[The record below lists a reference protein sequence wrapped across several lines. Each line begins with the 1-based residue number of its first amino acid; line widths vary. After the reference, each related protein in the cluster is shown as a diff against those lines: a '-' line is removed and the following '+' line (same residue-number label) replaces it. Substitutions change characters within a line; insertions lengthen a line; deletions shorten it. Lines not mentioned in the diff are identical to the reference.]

1 MNVPIPVNGQSIE
14 ETFRRG
20 TEELQRQALAARE
33 EMLARAL
40 ASIEDNDEDPDA
52 YITAARRAKQLG
64 RLRETLAILERGV
77 SRCSPSLPLYE
88 YYIER
93 LEKCNRTD
101 EAIAVT
107 RTAIRQF
114 PDNVAL
120 ALWEATLLPMLYDT
134 PSQVEHYHERLA
146 CGLHRFCE
154 TLRLDTAE
162 QWTGALEA
170 IGKRVTLKYLPYQG
184 RNDRELYQLY
194 GGLVH
199 RIMAANYPQWVR
211 PVATPPAGG
220 NIRVGYLAARLTN
233 MSAVKL
239 FGGWLREQN
248 RQQFEIVVYH
258 AGRLTDMATRQLQQL
273 DLRFRQFSGR
283 LEEIAEAVLEDRLHV
298 LVFLDFGMHPI
309 MAQLAALRLAPVQC
323 VAWDTP
329 VTSGLPTMD
338 YFLSSTLMEPA
349 DAEDHYSEALAG
361 LPGVG
366 VCFVKPVIPSVLLT
380 KKREDFGLRDDAV
393 VYPSCQSLFKYL
405 PDNDGVFAQIAR
417 HVPNSQFAFLV
428 TNEVVGKD
436 LQSRLNRAFAK
447 VGLRAD
453 DYCLWLP
460 EMPTLDYWNLHLVA
474 DVFLDSMQ
482 WSGGVTTFEAIACG
496 LPVVTLPGS
505 LMRARHACA
514 ILTQLGVTDTIATD
528 EVEYVDLAVRL
539 GRDRQW
545 RQDIIDRMVT
555 GYPTL
560 YSDARPVRA
569 LEEFFREAVS
579 RTLA

>member
-1 MNVPIPVNGQSIE
+1 MNVPTPVNGQSIGE
-14 ETFRRG
+14 IFRRG
-20 TEELQRQALAARE
+20 AEESERQARAERE
-33 EMLARAL
+33 QMLTRAL
-40 ASIEDNDEDPDA
+40 ASIDDNDRNPDA
-52 YITAARRAKQLG
+52 YITAARSAKQLG
-64 RLRETLAILERGV
+64 RLEETLAILERGV
-77 SRCSPSLPLYE
+77 SRCPPSLPLYE

-101 EAIAVT
+101 EAIAAA
-107 RTAIRQF
+107 RTAIRRF

-120 ALWEATLLPMLYDT
+120 TLWEATLLPMLYDT
-134 PSQVEHYHERLA
+134 PSRVAQYRERLA
-146 CGLHRFCE
+146 GGLHRFCE
-154 TLRLDTAE
+154 TVQLDTAG
-162 QWTGALEA
+162 QRTRALEA

-194 GGLVH
+194 GRSVH
-199 RIMAANYPQWVR
+199 RIMAANYPQWARRV
-211 PVATPPAGG
+211 VTPPVRGK
-220 NIRVGYLAARLTN
+220 IRVGYLSARLTN

-258 AGRLTDMATRQLQQL
+258 AGRLTDRATRQLQQL
-273 DLRFRQFSGR
+273 DLRFRQFSGG

-338 YFLSSTLMEPA
+338 YFLSSALMEPA
-349 DAEDHYSEALAG
+349 NAEDHYSETLAR

-366 VCFVKPVIPSVLLT
+366 VSFVKPVIPSVLLT
-380 KKREDFGLRDDAV
+380 KKRQDFGLQDEAV
-393 VYPSCQSLFKYL
+393 VYLSCQSLFKYL

-417 HVPNSQFAFLV
+417 RVPNSQFAFLV

-436 LQSRLNRAFAK
+436 FQSRLNRAFAR

-460 EMPTLDYWNLHLVA
+460 EMPTLDYWNLNLVA
-474 DVFLDSMQ
+474 DVFLDTMQ

-496 LPVVTLPGS
+496 LPVLTLPGS

-514 ILTQLGVTDTIATD
+514 ILTQLGVTDTIATN
-528 EVEYVDLAVRL
+528 EAEYVDMAVRL

-555 GYPTL
+555 GYPKL